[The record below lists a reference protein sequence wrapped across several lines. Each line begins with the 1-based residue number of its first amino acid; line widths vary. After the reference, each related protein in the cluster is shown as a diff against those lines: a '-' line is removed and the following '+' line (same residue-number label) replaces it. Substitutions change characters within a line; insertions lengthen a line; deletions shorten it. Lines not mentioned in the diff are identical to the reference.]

1 MLAEKLENIAERA
14 RMLSGQVSP
23 TTWQALRRVPGQ
35 MATAST
41 VAHHLEAGRSCT
53 VKLSLLLVEVITP
66 LRALGGFVD
75 HASYE
80 RIHPL
85 ISDLED
91 YIPLAE
97 TLDAGFPL
105 VFSPGQPHAPK
116 PAA

>member
-23 TTWQALRRVPGQ
+23 ATWQALRRVPGQ
-35 MATAST
+35 MTTASS

-53 VKLSLLLVEVITP
+53 VKLSLLLIGIIAP

-75 HASYE
+75 HESYE
-80 RIHPL
+80 RVHPL

-97 TLDAGFPL
+97 TLDQGLPL
-105 VFSPGQPHAPK
+105 AFSPDHHAPK